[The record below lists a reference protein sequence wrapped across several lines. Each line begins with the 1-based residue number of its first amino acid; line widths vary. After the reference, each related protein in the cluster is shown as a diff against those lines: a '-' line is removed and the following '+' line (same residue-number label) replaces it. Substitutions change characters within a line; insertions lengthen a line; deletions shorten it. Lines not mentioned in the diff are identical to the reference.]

1 MNKRSVTQT
10 ERVNSAAAAKTQ
22 ISTQHKH
29 TFMTQAQKTEH
40 LLNEI
45 VEQECPIYT
54 QYKQKNTK
62 NPIMK
67 IKEFK
72 KSQADPVDHSD
83 YIKFK
88 TMKNNFVKEY
98 KEKLDNYFE
107 NNTKYERRFF
117 KIYHRK
123 DQIYFKHQQSSQ
135 KHIENPEVTDMRT
148 YNQILQ
154 MNQQQTQRANYN
166 KQQEKRRRELKLE
179 EKEEKEYIKLIMD
192 KFLKEEQKYF
202 DKLSN
207 LEEQGQQ
214 MFQEKVQLRNKYTHD
229 YIKNPQREFVEK
241 KDLIISKAI
250 QVPDYMNSSVIS
262 NAGSQM
268 QSQPTLGQAN
278 MPFSSAF
285 SSFQQL
291 PSFKNVLQRMNS
303 NALYQLPV
311 PQIQEYDLK
320 PGEQIK
326 KPSTYQT
333 QQILD
338 LQRLITL
345 NEKIEFTFR
354 IVSDPALLRLVDTN
368 GCTLL
373 HQAALKERNGI
384 AKFLLIKGIDYKKT
398 DNKGRTALDIAISQK
413 NQKLIDYINQ
423 IKKKGLK
430 DIN

>member
-1 MNKRSVTQT
+1 MNKKSLTQT
-10 ERVNSAAAAKTQ
+10 ERATSAAIGKTQ

-29 TFMTQAQKTEH
+29 TFMTQTQKTEN
-40 LLNEI
+40 LLNQI
-45 VEQECPIYT
+45 VEQECPLYT
-54 QYKQKNTK
+54 QYKQKNP
-62 NPIMK
+62 NYPIMK

-72 KSQADPVDHSD
+72 KPQIDPVDHTD

-88 TMKNNFVKEY
+88 KMKNNFVKEY
-98 KEKLDNYFE
+98 KEKLDNYFQ

-123 DQIYFKHQQSSQ
+123 DQIYFKHKNSSQ
-135 KHIENPEVTDMRT
+135 KNVENPEVTDMRT

-154 MNQQQTQRANYN
+154 MNQQQTQRANLN
-166 KQQEKRRRELKLE
+166 KQQEKRRRELKME

-202 DKLSN
+202 DKLTN

-241 KDLIISKAI
+241 KDLIISKVLQI
-250 QVPDYMNSSVIS
+250 PENLNSSVIS
-262 NAGSQM
+262 NAGSQI
-268 QSQPTLGQAN
+268 QSQPTIYQAN

-291 PSFKNVLQRMNS
+291 PSLQNVLQRMNS
-303 NALYQLPV
+303 NVLYQLPV
-311 PQIQEYDLK
+311 PQIQEYDLQ

-354 IVSDPALLRLVDTN
+354 IVSEPSLLDIVDSN

-398 DNKGRTALDIAISQK
+398 DNKGRTALDIAIKQK
-413 NQKLIDYINQ
+413 NQKLIDYINL

-430 DIN
+430 EIN

>member
-10 ERVNSAAAAKTQ
+10 ERANSAALAKTQ
-22 ISTQHKH
+22 VSTQQKY
-29 TFMTQAQKTEH
+29 TFMTQAQKTEN

-45 VEQECPIYT
+45 VEQECPLYT
-54 QYKQKNTK
+54 QYKQKNLN

-67 IKEFK
+67 IREFK
-72 KSQADPVDHSD
+72 KPLADPVDHTD
-83 YIKFK
+83 YIKFQK
-88 TMKNNFVKEY
+88 MKNNFVKEY
-98 KEKLDNYFE
+98 KQKLDNYFE
-107 NNTKYERRFF
+107 NNTKFERRFF

-123 DQIYFKHQQSSQ
+123 DQIYFKHKHSSQ
-135 KHIENPEVTDMRT
+135 KHCENPEVTDMIN

-154 MNQQQTQRANYN
+154 MNQQQTQRANFN
-166 KQQEKRRRELKLE
+166 KQQEKRRRELKME
-179 EKEEKEYIKLIMD
+179 EKEEKEYIKLIME

-229 YIKNPQREFVEK
+229 YIKNPQREFVER
-241 KDLIISKAI
+241 KDLIINKGN
-250 QVPDYMNSSVIS
+250 QVPEYLNSSVIS
-262 NAGSQM
+262 NAGSQI
-268 QSQPTLGQAN
+268 QSQPTQGQPN

-291 PSFKNVLQRMNS
+291 PSFQNVLHRMNS
-303 NALYQLPV
+303 NVLYQLPV
-311 PQIQEYDLK
+311 PQIQEYDLQ

-354 IVSDPALLRLVDTN
+354 IVSEPSLLNLIDCN

-373 HQAALKERNGI
+373 HLAALKERNGI
-384 AKFLLIKGIDYKKT
+384 AKFLLIKGIDYKKM
-398 DNKGRTALDIAISQK
+398 DNKGRTALDIAIKQK
-413 NQKLIDYINQ
+413 NQSLIDYINR

-430 DIN
+430 EIN